1 MLVKDKQFYK
11 SFLLLCLPIV
21 LQNVIA
27 LSVNLADNI
36 MLGSYSEAAL
46 SGATAVNQIQFIYQ
60 NILMGIG
67 DSMVILAS
75 QYWGKRD
82 TAAMKR
88 SPPLPCGQ
96 VSLSWWS
103 SSRLCPCSRPG
114 SWDCLP
120 VTLPSSRRE

>member
-67 DSMVILAS
+67 DSGHEKDRLRCHA
-75 QYWGKRD
+75 G
-82 TAAMKR
+82 R
-88 SPPLPCGQ
+88 SHCHGG
-96 VSLSWWS
+96 SL
-103 SSRLCPCSRPG
+103 RGYVPVPG
-114 SWDCLP
+114 P
-120 VTLPSSRRE
+120 GHGTVYQ